1 MRERW
6 RQSKWSCDPMEQTP
20 STAESVNKV
29 SQRGEPHSMG
39 RKAPNFCRRRTK
51 WSKKTVQEELDSRT
65 AAEQG
70 QRHGTQELP
79 LRWDGRIGWRCARL
93 HSQCSGSRDRI
104 AVWMEG
110 EPGYVILGQPQLQTL
125 PWKEEGGRERRE
137 KGGGTSALRY
147 PRLYKSLI
155 TDFFSKADEMHKSKH
170 DPEGLTDSLV
180 SLKIQKGK
188 WTPVRRRTTKNYT
201 EN

>member
-79 LRWDGRIGWRCARL
+79 LRWNLTPTGWKDWLATCTPALPVLRKRRQDSSVNGGQAWPR
-93 HSQCSGSRDRI
+93 HSRPASATDTALKRR
-104 AVWMEG
+104 
-110 EPGYVILGQPQLQTL
+110 
-125 PWKEEGGRERRE
+125 GREG
-137 KGGGTSALRY
+137 K
-147 PRLYKSLI
+147 
-155 TDFFSKADEMHKSKH
+155 
-170 DPEGLTDSLV
+170 
-180 SLKIQKGK
+180 KGK
-188 WTPVRRRTTKNYT
+188 WRWDQRTQIFETLQIANHRLFF
-201 EN
+201 